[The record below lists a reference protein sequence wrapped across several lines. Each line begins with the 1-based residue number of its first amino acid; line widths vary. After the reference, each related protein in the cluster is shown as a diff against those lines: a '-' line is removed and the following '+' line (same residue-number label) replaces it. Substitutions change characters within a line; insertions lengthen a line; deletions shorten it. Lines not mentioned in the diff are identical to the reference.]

1 MGKCI
6 KNCKRANFGR
16 LTNRINFANLELLT
30 RQYDSKNKSKWLKK
44 QQNKLWFDKFGEF
57 HKRTMKKIWR
67 TNNKTER
74 YNIENEGKYLT
85 GKYLTG

>member
-1 MGKCI
+1 MV
-6 KNCKRANFGR
+6 
-16 LTNRINFANLELLT
+16 
-30 RQYDSKNKSKWLKK
+30 KK
-44 QQNKLWFDKFGEF
+44 KQNKLWFHKFGEF

-74 YNIENEGKYLT
+74 YNIENDGKYLT